1 MVSNERNISMSNF
14 IIHTVESAPDSA
26 KVILERLR
34 EAVGF
39 VPNLAATMA
48 ENPLLL
54 ETYAGLSS
62 AFGRGSLTPLER
74 EIVLMATSYANQC
87 SYCMAAHST
96 FAKAHGAS
104 DSLLNTV
111 RAGKLPDDPRLAALV
126 GITGQI
132 ARQHG
137 EVSDDDICAFLEAGF
152 TRAQLLEIL
161 IGISQSTLASLVHCT
176 AKTPLDMGFQP
187 QAWPI

>member
-1 MVSNERNISMSNF
+1 MTGF
-14 IIHTVESAPDSA
+14 TIHTIQSAPQSA
-26 KVILERLR
+26 RPTLEHLQDVI
-34 EAVGF
+34 GF

-48 ENPLLL
+48 DNPLVL
-54 ETYAGLSS
+54 ETYAGLST
-62 AFGRGSLTPLER
+62 AFAHGSLSPLER

-96 FAKAHGAS
+96 FAKANGAS
-104 DSLLNTV
+104 DSLINTV

-137 EVSDDDICAFLEAGF
+137 EVSDEDICAFLEAGF
-152 TRAQLLEIL
+152 TRAQLLELL
-161 IGISQSTLASLVHCT
+161 IGVSQSTLASLVHRT
-176 AKTPLDMGFQP
+176 ARIPLDAGFEP

>member
-1 MVSNERNISMSNF
+1 MTQF
-14 IIHTVESAPDSA
+14 TIHTIQSAPESAQP
-26 KVILERLR
+26 ILGNLQK
-34 EAVGF
+34 AIGF

-48 ENPLLL
+48 DNPLVL
-54 ETYAGLSS
+54 ETYAGLS
-62 AFGRGSLTPLER
+62 ANFARGSLSPLER

-96 FAKAHGAS
+96 FAKAQGAS
-104 DSLLNTV
+104 DSLINTV
-111 RAGKLPDDPRLAALV
+111 QAGKLPDDPRLAALV

-137 EVSDDDICAFLEAGF
+137 AVSDEDICAFLEAGF
-152 TRAQLLEIL
+152 TRPQLLELL
-161 IGISQSTLASLVHCT
+161 IGISQSTLASLVHRT
-176 AKTPLDMGFQP
+176 AKTPLDKGFES